1 MVELTWLNHNLSN
14 WIRLC
19 ISWGLWGWAK
29 KSCRSVLLLATAKA
43 IQLLTFAS
51 SGRRHRYYGAKRGWK
66 ISPLWR
72 TGTQKRQK
80 EQKGQMFTKITVIF
94 SETQC
99 SVFTVKMLRH
109 LESERSEARPD
120 QAFENQK
127 WEEQQDRDRK
137 AREMQEA
144 RPQQKTEP
152 LRSCARFGRDMFHW
166 YWSEDFFFDC
176 FGGYPR
182 SMLVYFL
189 QKDIHRLKIQ
199 RMCRIRRCEHVDTGD
214 WRPLNTCKSSKHL
227 RHVSVLLALR
237 LSGIAN
243 SHARW
248 GPWTRAELVQDS
260 ILVEGRWG
268 DQAKC
273 HVLVFV
279 GYLSVWDG
287 LGSMVQLS
295 WRLESQGDC
304 SQHEAALHWRNE
316 CQGGDRAVVS
326 RSES

>member
-1 MVELTWLNHNLSN
+1 
-14 WIRLC
+14 
-19 ISWGLWGWAK
+19 
-29 KSCRSVLLLATAKA
+29 
-43 IQLLTFAS
+43 
-51 SGRRHRYYGAKRGWK
+51 
-66 ISPLWR
+66 
-72 TGTQKRQK
+72 
-80 EQKGQMFTKITVIF
+80 VIF

-248 GPWTRAELVQDS
+248 GP
-260 ILVEGRWG
+260 
-268 DQAKC
+268 
-273 HVLVFV
+273 
-279 GYLSVWDG
+279 
-287 LGSMVQLS
+287 
-295 WRLESQGDC
+295 
-304 SQHEAALHWRNE
+304 
-316 CQGGDRAVVS
+316 
-326 RSES
+326 